1 MTVDLE
7 ALAALGARMVEM
19 TPHAAAL
26 GLKFVSVEAD
36 VGTLMVPYRG
46 DLVGDPR
53 TGVLAGG
60 VITALLDHACGLA
73 VKAAAFDFDATATLD
88 LRIDYMRP
96 AQPRRDVTA
105 RAHCYKLTHT
115 IAFVRAVAFEDD
127 PDDPIATAQAAFV
140 RAGAA
145 PKAPA

>member
-7 ALAALGARMVEM
+7 VLAALGARMVEM

-26 GLKFVSVEAD
+26 GLKFVSVEAG
-36 VGTLMVPYRG
+36 VGILKVPYRG
-46 DLVGDPR
+46 DLVGDPA

-73 VKAAAFDFDATATLD
+73 VKAAALDFDATATLD

-115 IAFVRAVAFEDD
+115 IAFVRAAAFEDD

-145 PKAPA
+145 PKGSA

>member
-1 MTVDLE
+1 MKVDLE
-7 ALAALGARMVEM
+7 ALAALGVRMVEM
-19 TPHAAAL
+19 TPHAASL
-26 GLKFVSVEAD
+26 GLKFVSVEPDA
-36 VGTLMVPYRG
+36 GTLMVPYRQE
-46 DLVGDPR
+46 LVGDPR

-73 VKAAAFDFDATATLD
+73 VKAAAFDTDPTATLD

-96 AQPRRDVTA
+96 AEPRRDVIA
-105 RAHCYKLTHT
+105 RAHCYRLTHT
-115 IAFVRAVAFEDD
+115 IAFVRAAAFEDD

-145 PKAPA
+145 PPVTS